1 MIRARSLLC
10 AVGVAGS
17 IASAFLSGG
26 CSRST
31 SAIAENPVW
40 LRHPSGALA
49 VVQRRAVT
57 DPNRVIGEDYE
68 RGKPEIDPK
77 NRRVFVGSSDR
88 GLYALR
94 ADDMTTIWRYQAA
107 GVVQS
112 EPLYDGTTDVV
123 YFGSNDGAL
132 YRVRA
137 SDGSLLWRFST
148 NAEVSRRPVLQGGRL
163 FVSNANDT
171 VFALDP
177 EKGTLLWQH
186 HRTPAGG
193 IEIASH
199 AGPAV
204 VDGRVFI
211 SFSDGRVSS
220 FSAESGRELWNVDLA
235 AEAEQVSGE
244 IPRQLDADATPVVAR
259 VENTTHVYVAS
270 YAGGVHSLDAET
282 GSRNW
287 SNDKVTGIV
296 DLTLYEEPAH
306 TGETGSPVPARR
318 MLIATGS
325 SGIWALSLE
334 DGRELWRRSLPEGGA
349 TPPVPLA
356 GALLVATSRYGLFLL
371 SPIHGAVIDGIETGS
386 GFAATPAAFGR
397 RAYAFT
403 NQGILLGIHVNAP
416 MKRR

>member
-1 MIRARSLLC
+1 M
-10 AVGVAGS
+10 
-17 IASAFLSGG
+17 
-26 CSRST
+26 
-31 SAIAENPVW
+31 AENPVW
-40 LRHPSGALA
+40 LRRPSGALA
-49 VVQRRAVT
+49 VIDRRAIT

-68 RGKPEIDPK
+68 RGKPELDIK
-77 NRRVFVGSSDR
+77 NRRIFVGSSDR

-94 ADDMTTIWRYQAA
+94 ADDMSTLWRFQAA

-112 EPLYDGTTDVV
+112 EPLYDAANDVV

-137 SDGSLLWRFST
+137 ADGVLLWRFSS
-148 NAEVSRRPVLQGGRL
+148 NAEVSRRPVLTGGRL
-163 FVSNANDT
+163 FVANANDT

-177 EKGTLLWQH
+177 EHGTLLWQH

-193 IEIASH
+193 IEIAAHS
-199 AGPAV
+199 GPAV
-204 VDGRVFI
+204 ADGRVFI

-220 FSAESGRELWNVDLA
+220 FAADSGREQWSVDLA

-270 YAGGVHSLDAET
+270 YAGGVHSLDSET
-282 GSRNW
+282 GGRNW
-287 SNDKVTGIV
+287 SNDRVTGIV
-296 DLTLYEEPAH
+296 DLTLYEEPTH
-306 TGETGSPVPARR
+306 TSDTGSAVPARR

-325 SGIWALSLE
+325 SGIWALALE

-349 TPPVPLA
+349 TAPVAIA

-371 SPIHGAVIDGIETGS
+371 SPIHGAVIDGLETGS
-386 GFAATPAAFGR
+386 GFAATPAAYGR

-403 NQGILLGIHVNAP
+403 NQGVLLGIHVNAP
-416 MKRR
+416 TIRR